1 MVLPE
6 VLSWATE
13 IPAHTLQISGVVVNE
28 YSQPFPHYSCKADA
42 LLFEPQ
48 VLDHPDA
55 VSLTVFAVGLASTC
69 TVLWVSSRRVD
80 RKERERSQFI
90 RMRTRLN
97 QLMRERF

>member
-6 VLSWATE
+6 VLPWAPK
-13 IPAHTLQISGVVVNE
+13 ISAHTVQIRSVVVNE
-28 YSQPFPHYSCKADA
+28 YSQPFLNGSCKADVQMVET
-42 LLFEPQ
+42 L
-48 VLDHPDA
+48 VLDHPDT
-55 VSLTVFAVGLASTC
+55 VSLGVFAVGLASTC

-80 RKERERSQFI
+80 RKERERSQFM

>member
-6 VLSWATE
+6 VLPWASK
-13 IPAHTLQISGVVVNE
+13 IPAHTVEVRSVVVNE
-28 YSQPFPHYSCKADA
+28 YSQPFLNGSCKADVQMVET
-42 LLFEPQ
+42 L

-55 VSLTVFAVGLASTC
+55 VFLAVFAVGLASTC

>member
-1 MVLPE
+1 MV
-6 VLSWATE
+6 E
-13 IPAHTLQISGVVVNE
+13 IL
-28 YSQPFPHYSCKADA
+28 
-42 LLFEPQ
+42 

-55 VSLTVFAVGLASTC
+55 VSLAVFAVGLASTC

-80 RKERERSQFI
+80 RKERERSQFM